1 MTGFHD
7 YQGILSCDGVRL
19 VDLADAVGTPS
30 YVYSANEITRRYLE
44 LTRSLSKYPHAVHY
58 ALKANSTLGI
68 VKLLRGLGASVDV
81 NSGGEMEVALRA
93 GYTPQ
98 EIVFTGVG
106 KTTDELLKAVSLGV
120 KTINVESPG
129 ELARI
134 QEIARAHKLIA
145 NVSVRVNPGIDALS
159 HPHISTG
166 IQRAKFGV
174 PIEDALT
181 IYREA
186 ARREE
191 LKLVGLHA
199 HIGSQ
204 IVKIEPIRQA
214 TRMLIGLA
222 QELAQSGIVLEHV
235 DVGGGLGISHDGSK
249 VVEITD
255 YVTMLIDE
263 FHGSNLTMLLEPGRW
278 LVGPAGALISRVVDV
293 KKQSTDRFFAVLD
306 AGMSEFMRPALYGA
320 RHRLIP
326 AVARSGSSTM
336 YDVVG
341 PLCESSDSFGTDHC
355 LPPLEVGDVIGIL
368 DAGAYG
374 STMSS
379 NYNRRPRPAEVLVE
393 GEQWRLIKSRES
405 LEGMLTDEFH
415 CL

>member
-7 YQGILSCDGVRL
+7 YQGILSCAGVRL

-30 YVYSANEITRRYLE
+30 YVYSANEISRRYLE

-81 NSGGEMEVALRA
+81 NSAGEMEVALRV

-145 NVSVRVNPGIDALS
+145 NVSVRVNPDIDALS

-166 IQRAKFGV
+166 IQRSKFGV

-191 LKLVGLHA
+191 LKLVGVHA

-204 IVKIEPIRQA
+204 IVIIEPIRQA

-255 YVTMLIDE
+255 YATMLIDE

-278 LVGPAGALISRVVDV
+278 LVGPAGVLISRVVDL

-341 PLCESSDSFGTDHC
+341 PLCESSDSFGTDHY